1 VTAQSV
7 FCPYLG
13 SYDLRAKVR
22 PRIGRQ

>member
-1 VTAQSV
+1 VTVQSV

-22 PRIGRQ
+22 PRTGRQ